1 MEDKK
6 KPDVARPEGMS
17 ELAEQEI
24 NVKLDRMVTLAKK
37 DKAMVAGTGA
47 SRWEKF
53 ADFYVGNHWK
63 GYAGALDLH
72 MVHNRIRENI
82 ETVNALVNEMRI
94 TAEFQPREPNDE
106 ITSELM
112 NAGLRYGIETQN
124 VLETEGRI
132 GKTALILGTGIGKVY
147 WDPDAAGGKGDW
159 VVAQVPPQDFYM
171 EAGSTSIETA
181 RYVFYERFMD
191 PKEVETKYG
200 YKAKADSD
208 HEDTMFD
215 LEDNEAGGT
224 SGVKAAMSFD
234 AVQYP
239 DAPADYTA
247 SLVPADSFISGG
259 ESNERVLVQEFF
271 IREDDTKKWPG
282 GRMIV
287 RAGKHVVED
296 RANPYEHGM
305 WPYYM
310 FICEEDP
317 KRAWG
322 DTFMRHAIPLQK
334 EMNIVASVITLN
346 SHLGTSTGWFNYAN
360 SGVSNEYL
368 QTYGSTAGAII
379 PVSRPGFEPKRMPPI
394 ALNGSLFEWYDRLG
408 QSIDEQMRVQKVV
421 PPGARGYPASGEVI
435 EQLRESQLV
444 NVRQIASYRARG
456 VRRRTKMIGALM
468 QQFYAADRYARILG
482 PLPAALEGLKDP
494 NDESKDVVIT
504 SQNPNGDKRDVH
516 YVQMNPDN
524 MKGNYD
530 TVVVES
536 TWEPLSKK
544 AQIDMLLDM
553 NERDPETVPISTILE
568 LMDRSPVI
576 ERLIRKNREAEAAAA
591 EAPPAEPPMDPMAMG
606 GMPPAD
612 PMGMQGPMQGPL
624 PPGPPMNPMGGM

>member
-1 MEDKK
+1 MEDEKK
-6 KPDVARPEGMS
+6 LDVARPEGMS
-17 ELAEQEI
+17 ELDEQEI
-24 NVKLDRMVTLAKK
+24 NFKLDRMVSLAKQ
-37 DKAMVAGTGA
+37 DKAKVAGDNA
-47 SRWEKF
+47 SRWNKF
-53 ADFYVGNHWK
+53 GDFYTGNHWE
-63 GYAGALDLH
+63 GYHGALDLQ

-94 TAEFQPREPNDE
+94 NAEPQPREPNDE
-106 ITSELM
+106 ITSELL
-112 NAGLRYGIETQN
+112 NAGLRYGIESQN

-132 GKTALILGTGIGKVY
+132 GKTALVLGTGIGKVY
-147 WDPDAAGGKGDW
+147 WDPDVASGKGDW

-171 EAGSTSIETA
+171 EAGSASIDAA

-191 PKEVETKYG
+191 PKEVETKY
-200 YKAKADSD
+200 KLKVPADSEHD
-208 HEDTMFD
+208 DTMFD
-215 LEDNEAGGT
+215 LKDDDVT
-224 SGVKAAMSFD
+224 SSAGVKAAMSFD
-234 AVQYP
+234 SDLYP

-259 ESNERVLVQEFF
+259 ETDDRVLVQEFF
-271 IREDDTKKWPG
+271 IRESDTKKWPG
-282 GRMIV
+282 GRMLV
-287 RAGKHVVED
+287 RAGKHIVED
-296 RANPYEHGM
+296 KPNPYKHGM

-334 EMNIVASVITLN
+334 ELNIVASVITLN
-346 SHLGTSTGWFNYAN
+346 MHLGTSTGWFNYAN

-379 PVSRPGFEPKRMPPI
+379 PVARPGFEPKRMPPTAI
-394 ALNGSLFEWYDRLG
+394 QGNLFEWYDRLS
-408 QSIDEQMRVQKVV
+408 QSVDEVMRVQKVV

-456 VRRRTKMIGALM
+456 VRRRTMLACALM

-494 NDESKDVVIT
+494 NDESKDVVLT
-504 SQNPNGDKRDVH
+504 SQAPNGDKRDVH

-530 TVVVES
+530 IVIVES

-544 AQIDMLLDM
+544 AQIDKLMEM
-553 NERDPETVPISTILE
+553 NERDPEVVPISSILE

-576 ERLIRKNREAEAAAA
+576 ERLLRKNRKAEADAAAA
-591 EAPPAEPPMDPMAMG
+591 PPEPPPMDPMAG
-606 GMPPAD
+606 GMPPVD
-612 PMGMQGPMQGPL
+612 PMTGQPL
-624 PPGPPMNPMGGM
+624 MPQGPPMNPMMGGM